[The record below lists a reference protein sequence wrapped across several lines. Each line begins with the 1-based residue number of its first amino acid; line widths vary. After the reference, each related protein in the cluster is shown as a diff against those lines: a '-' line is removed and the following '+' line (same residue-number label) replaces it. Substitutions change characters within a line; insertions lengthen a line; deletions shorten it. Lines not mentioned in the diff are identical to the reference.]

1 MRLQALTYVDRDT
14 APDDGRIDRLSSQH
28 HCAPDVGQ
36 VSAFPSIVGHRCV
49 RFMRIN
55 AAGKRNVA
63 SMHTRSTTCLGA
75 VHLTPAS
82 RTHFSVANPERSS
95 HEVDP
100 PTAADFMRT
109 NFRLA
114 GHSPRPARGQHTETS
129 PRRTAPALEHE
140 RSTIEHC
147 IDRSTSVSPSPTRR
161 PNRQSNF
168 HHAVYA
174 HKPIVRMA
182 NA

>member
-95 HEVDP
+95 HEVDHP
-100 PTAADFMRT
+100 DR
-109 NFRLA
+109 
-114 GHSPRPARGQHTETS
+114 RG
-129 PRRTAPALEHE
+129 L
-140 RSTIEHC
+140 
-147 IDRSTSVSPSPTRR
+147 
-161 PNRQSNF
+161 
-168 HHAVYA
+168 YA
-174 HKPIVRMA
+174 HKLPARRPLAASSERAAHRDIAATNRPGVGAQEIHHRA
-182 NA
+182 LHRPLYISLAISYTPS